1 VVVTTLI
8 LVYSNLEEDKFFLD
22 KYFSYFNLLTKMGNK
37 NDSYESLIDGTT
49 ELLMQQT
56 GKKLVFISLC
66 RYVEELQKYF

>member
-1 VVVTTLI
+1 
-8 LVYSNLEEDKFFLD
+8 
-22 KYFSYFNLLTKMGNK
+22 MGNK

>member
-8 LVYSNLEEDKFFLD
+8 LVYSNTSFRKYSNLEEDKFFLD
-22 KYFSYFNLLTKMGNK
+22 KYFNLLTKMGNK

-56 GKKLVFISLC
+56 GKKLVLFH
-66 RYVEELQKYF
+66 YVFM